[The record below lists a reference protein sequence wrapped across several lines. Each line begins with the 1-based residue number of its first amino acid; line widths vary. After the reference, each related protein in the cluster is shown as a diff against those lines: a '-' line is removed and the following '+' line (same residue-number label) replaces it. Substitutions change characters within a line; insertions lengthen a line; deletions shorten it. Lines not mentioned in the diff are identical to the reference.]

1 MMKQEQDKSI
11 WEWVPCNY
19 DVKRIVKDTQTSWNL
34 SPQISLKI
42 PAENGT
48 IDPII
53 NIKIDQS
60 RPFIYSDNLGWN
72 WHKSWNLPDIGL
84 EMEITDPQTNERL
97 APPNNIYCKLQ
108 IVKPI
113 ITPMKTHHLLEVGA
127 KGNLK
132 VDMENG
138 KCIFSGL
145 KFNTT
150 SYNHDHQRFHIVI
163 TLYLCQSKFEF
174 PQILDSRISPPI
186 FVDSRKSARDIVKQ
200 KIQKLQSYFDPFL
213 PNNLEKQF
221 LIIKPSNQE
230 VIKNSIEGLINYFTA
245 PNIRHKVKHPIFLLL
260 KFSACISLYVNSAK
274 IKFTEPDNLIQTLQ
288 HVLSTSNA
296 LQGIQKIDQKLI
308 ILYIDCK
315 ANETKSQQNMK
326 KILEFLEPL
335 NNDCVQVIMDIN
347 DVPKGFMLIENLDEM
362 QQAYHRV
369 YNSLLKYKRE
379 DDQIDQ
385 EQLEEEYNAK
395 IPEKKKKKELKEPE
409 QLVNPERIRK
419 IIHIS
424 GTLPNQS
431 SNSMPEQESNQVK
444 MEQQFSIPNNVQL
457 RLPNQE
463 QSQQYLQQSQLQQQQ
478 LQQNLAYNPMSL
490 WLYLQKL
497 PS

>member
-1 MMKQEQDKSI
+1 MMKQDLEKNI
-11 WEWVPCNY
+11 WEWVPCHY

-48 IDPII
+48 IDPVI

-84 EMEITDPQTNERL
+84 EMEITDPLTNERL

-200 KIQKLQSYFDPFL
+200 KIQKLQSYFDPFQ

-221 LIIKPSNQE
+221 LIIKPSNSE
-230 VIKNSIEGLINYFTA
+230 VIKNSIDGLINYFTA

-260 KFSACISLYVNSAK
+260 KFSACIQLYVNSIK

-296 LQGIQKIDQKLI
+296 LQGIQKIEQKLI
-308 ILYIDCK
+308 LLYIDCK
-315 ANETKSQQNMK
+315 TNESKSQQNLK
-326 KILEFLEPL
+326 KIQEFLEPL

-347 DVPKGFMLIENLDEM
+347 DVPKGFILIENLDEM

-379 DDQIDQ
+379 DDQYDQ

-424 GTLPNQS
+424 GNIPNQS
-431 SNSMPEQESNQVK
+431 PNSMPEQDSNQIK
-444 MEQQFSIPNNVQL
+444 MEQFSLPNNISS
-457 RLPNQE
+457 RLQTQE
-463 QSQQYLQQSQLQQQQ
+463 QSQQYLQQQQLQQQQ
-478 LQQNLAYNPMSL
+478 LSQNLAFNPMSL